1 MTLHYIDLK
10 RFNRHQ
16 PQELGTPF
24 EKWLHLMKFS
34 KAYAR
39 IKVNIADLFPGE
51 EELAMALTEH
61 LKLNADA
68 EMRVRLEDR
77 ERARIDEILI
87 RNATRKE
94 ALAEGKAEGKAEV
107 QKEVAQKLAD
117 KGLPHDQIAE
127 IKKLLAA
134 G

>member
-1 MTLHYIDLK
+1 
-10 RFNRHQ
+10 
-16 PQELGTPF
+16 
-24 EKWLHLMKFS
+24 
-34 KAYAR
+34 
-39 IKVNIADLFPGE
+39 
-51 EELAMALTEH
+51 MALTEH

-127 IKKLLAA
+127 ITGLPLHDLETFLEVSK
-134 G
+134 

>member
-1 MTLHYIDLK
+1 
-10 RFNRHQ
+10 
-16 PQELGTPF
+16 
-24 EKWLHLMKFS
+24 
-34 KAYAR
+34 
-39 IKVNIADLFPGE
+39 
-51 EELAMALTEH
+51 MALTEH

-117 KGLPHDQIAE
+117 KGPSSKRSNARLRNLKKKSPAAAETTRVSINRLLTAFCRLVKISPIAVMQPPP
-127 IKKLLAA
+127 KN
-134 G
+134 